1 MNVLENI
8 MQDLSHFN
16 IKDVVGAFVILFVA
30 VDIIGAIPIVLS
42 LKDKG
47 QTFSTVKV
55 SLFSGIMMLA
65 FLFIGEPMLNFFGVD
80 ISSFAVAGAIVLF
93 VMAVEMIFGV
103 QIFKDDGPSGSATI
117 VPLVFPL
124 FAGAATFTTILTLQ
138 ADGYAATN
146 IAIALLLNVLM
157 IYLMLRFVNQLER
170 FFGKGGV
177 YVLRKFFGVILLA
190 ISVKFFMANIVK
202 IIETIGAAL
211 SK

>member
-1 MNVLENI
+1 MNVLENM

>member
-146 IAIALLLNVLM
+146 IAIALLLNALM

>member
-1 MNVLENI
+1 MNVLENM

-146 IAIALLLNVLM
+146 IAIALLLNALM

>member
-1 MNVLENI
+1 MNLLENM

-16 IKDVVGAFVILFVA
+16 LKDVVGAFVILFVA

-55 SLFSGIMMLA
+55 SLFSGIMMMA

-138 ADGYAATN
+138 ADGYAVTN
-146 IAIALLLNVLM
+146 IAIALLLNALM
-157 IYLMLRFVNQLER
+157 IFLMLRFVDRLER
-170 FFGKGGV
+170 FFGKGGI

-202 IIETIGAAL
+202 IIETIGEAL
-211 SK
+211 GK